1 MFTVS
6 AKAIYGMCAMVEL
19 GLHSN
24 TGPVQ
29 IKDIAQAHNIP
40 QHYLEQLLVLLKKA
54 GLVESFR
61 GAQGGY
67 ALARSPSQISISA
80 ILASLDGKVEVLPEH
95 KRNNAISF
103 FWEGLQ
109 RAIESYIDTSLEDL
123 LLKQQDAE
131 GKFIYNI

>member
-1 MFTVS
+1 M
-6 AKAIYGMCAMVEL
+6 IEL
-19 GLHSN
+19 GLNSN
-24 TGPVQ
+24 SGPVQ

-67 ALARSPSQISISA
+67 ALALPPSQVSVSSILS
-80 ILASLDGKVEVLPEH
+80 SLDGKVEVLPEQ
-95 KRNNAISF
+95 KQNNTVAF
-103 FWEGLQ
+103 FWAGLQ
-109 RAIESYIDTSLEDL
+109 TVIQDYVDISLEDL

-131 GKFIYNI
+131 GKFIYTI

>member
-6 AKAIYGMCAMVEL
+6 AKAIYGLCAMTEL
-19 GLHSN
+19 GQNGNSGL
-24 TGPVQ
+24 VQ

-67 ALARSPSQISISA
+67 ALARTPSQIKIA
-80 ILASLDGKVEVLPEH
+80 DILACLDGRVEVLPDH
-95 KRNNAISF
+95 KRNNAILF

-109 RAIESYIDTSLEDL
+109 RLLEGYLDASLEDL
-123 LLKQQDAE
+123 LLKRQDAD